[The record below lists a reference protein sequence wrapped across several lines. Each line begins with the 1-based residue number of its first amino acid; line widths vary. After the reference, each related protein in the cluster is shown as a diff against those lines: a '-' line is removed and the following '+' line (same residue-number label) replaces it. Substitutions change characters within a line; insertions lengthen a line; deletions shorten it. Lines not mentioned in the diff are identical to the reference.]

1 MKMPYKDPGSYG
13 LFAWVLITAMSIYG
27 GFVKYIIDVRNKNL
41 AWSWV
46 AALAQVAISG
56 FAGLIGG
63 LLAIE
68 SGLSIHYVLIAS
80 GMSGTMGSVALNYFW
95 ERIAGIKNANQ
106 P

>member
-1 MKMPYKDPGSYG
+1 MPMPSRDPGSYG
-13 LFAWVLITAMSIYG
+13 LLAWVLITAMSIYG
-27 GFVKYIIDVRNKNL
+27 GFVKYIIDVRTQKL

-68 SGLSIHYVLIAS
+68 SGLSIYYVLVAA

-95 ERIAGIKNANQ
+95 ERLTGMKNAN
-106 P
+106 